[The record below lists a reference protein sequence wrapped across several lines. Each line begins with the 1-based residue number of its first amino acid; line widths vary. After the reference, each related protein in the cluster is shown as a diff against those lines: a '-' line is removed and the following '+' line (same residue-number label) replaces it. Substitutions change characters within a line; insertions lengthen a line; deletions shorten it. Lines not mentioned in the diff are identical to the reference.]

1 MYAAAG
7 ARLAACDGGGTALV
21 SDHGCACTGK
31 SNPHGYGAWCKR
43 WEVPDQR
50 PWCYVAAECPS
61 SHPLG
66 DYGRFDECPTGDA
79 HDGARVPPAESPR
92 RPQDRGGGSKLR
104 ALAEAEAEE
113 EAEAAMEA
121 EVEEDGGAGGASLV
135 SDHGCACT
143 GRSNPHGYGAW
154 CKRWEVPGQR
164 PWCYVAA
171 ECPSPHPLGDYG
183 RFDECPSGDAYDGYR
198 ASRGT
203 VTPPLPSLLPAATA
217 RVYAPATALL
227 AAAGRGHSRHRRA
240 TVSDHGCPCTGRS
253 NPHGYGAWCK
263 RWEVP
268 GQRPWCY
275 VAAECPSPHPL
286 GDYGRFDECP
296 TGDAHD
302 GGGAAD
308 APQPAQAADD
318 AAALGWPT
326 AVYGPAAAVGGD
338 ECSPLL
344 RALQGWSSKLQHALA
359 VGGAL
364 RGALRSQRA
373 LLSQER
379 SEARDVQLRAPP
391 PVADGGAG
399 WVPWEAQQRK
409 LARDA
414 AARQK
419 AAAAR
424 GGGGGGGSVARLEAQ
439 LRAATSALAP
449 ALGEA
454 QLQAQALAG
463 ELASLHARNANAAAA
478 AAQRVRARLASGGVG
493 GGGGG
498 GALGALQV
506 GAADEVAAATRE
518 LVAEDKLTQ
527 RSREAEDA
535 LRRGAAGAVASK

>member
-1 MYAAAG
+1 M
-7 ARLAACDGGGTALV
+7 
-21 SDHGCACTGK
+21 
-31 SNPHGYGAWCKR
+31 
-43 WEVPDQR
+43 
-50 PWCYVAAECPS
+50 
-61 SHPLG
+61 
-66 DYGRFDECPTGDA
+66 
-79 HDGARVPPAESPR
+79 
-92 RPQDRGGGSKLR
+92 
-104 ALAEAEAEE
+104 
-113 EAEAAMEA
+113 
-121 EVEEDGGAGGASLV
+121 
-135 SDHGCACT
+135 
-143 GRSNPHGYGAW
+143 
-154 CKRWEVPGQR
+154 
-164 PWCYVAA
+164 
-171 ECPSPHPLGDYG
+171 
-183 RFDECPSGDAYDGYR
+183 
-198 ASRGT
+198 
-203 VTPPLPSLLPAATA
+203 
-217 RVYAPATALL
+217 
-227 AAAGRGHSRHRRA
+227 
-240 TVSDHGCPCTGRS
+240 SDHGCPCTGRS

-379 SEARDVQLRAPP
+379 SEARDVQLRARRPSP
-391 PVADGGAG
+391 TAAPAG
-399 WVPWEAQQRK
+399 CPGRRSSGK

-414 AARQK
+414 ARARRRRRR
-419 AAAAR
+419 R

-498 GALGALQV
+498 GGERSALCRWAPP
-506 GAADEVAAATRE
+506 TRW
-518 LVAEDKLTQ
+518 
-527 RSREAEDA
+527 
-535 LRRGAAGAVASK
+535 RRRRASSSPRTS

>member
-1 MYAAAG
+1 MSARGCRCIEGAGVGGAHCAAWGDPLPGVAWCLVDESCPYFMYAAAG

-21 SDHGCACTGK
+21 SDHGCPCTGK
-31 SNPHGYGAWCKR
+31 
-43 WEVPDQR
+43 
-50 PWCYVAAECPS
+50 
-61 SHPLG
+61 
-66 DYGRFDECPTGDA
+66 
-79 HDGARVPPAESPR
+79 
-92 RPQDRGGGSKLR
+92 
-104 ALAEAEAEE
+104 
-113 EAEAAMEA
+113 
-121 EVEEDGGAGGASLV
+121 
-135 SDHGCACT
+135 
-143 GRSNPHGYGAW
+143 
-154 CKRWEVPGQR
+154 
-164 PWCYVAA
+164 
-171 ECPSPHPLGDYG
+171 
-183 RFDECPSGDAYDGYR
+183 
-198 ASRGT
+198 
-203 VTPPLPSLLPAATA
+203 
-217 RVYAPATALL
+217 
-227 AAAGRGHSRHRRA
+227 
-240 TVSDHGCPCTGRS
+240 S

-419 AAAAR
+419 AAVAR
-424 GGGGGGGSVARLEAQ
+424 GGGGGGGSSVARLEAQ

-478 AAQRVRARLASGGVG
+478 AAQRVRARLASGVGG

-527 RSREAEDA
+527 RAREAEDA